1 MLAKVYSIPT
11 VYILIIY
18 ILLSLLFSSFGIAQ
32 DIAHNPSDVIVKF
45 NATNKQAINA
55 FMDRISPLSYEA
67 LFPRASNDLNLIY
80 KLRFLPNSDINSIV
94 YKCKKDPIVQY
105 AQPNFYNHLAE
116 KIEKPNDFFYTDQW
130 ALEKID
136 MLKAWEIE
144 KGSEDII
151 VAVVDT
157 GVDYNHEDLKSRI
170 WINADEIPDNGI
182 DDDGNGY
189 TDDVRGWDFF
199 DSPDTKLKVDHV
211 IRDNDPMD
219 EDGHGTHVAGII
231 AGTPNNSVG
240 VAGVTWGCKI
250 MPLRAGSKIL
260 EDDDLASAIVYAV
273 ENGAQIINMS
283 WGSDELSYVIRDV
296 TKYAYNSGCVL
307 VGAAGNEN
315 QPKIIYP
322 ASHEHVISV
331 GATDKA
337 DKKAGFSNYGAG
349 LDIVAPGDKVFGT
362 LPNNSYSD
370 WSGTSMSAPVVSGV
384 IALMLSKRRG
394 LTNQEIVQILRQS
407 ADHIDEPKFDG
418 IGRINAY
425 KALLTTSSIIAHIS
439 SPENGDGADKFLTIV
454 GSAGG
459 IGFKRHE
466 LDYSLAE
473 ISPKWNRIKI
483 GFESVYDD
491 ILANYDFSAF
501 KEGSYILRLRAF
513 GQNGIL
519 AEDRVT
525 ITVDHTPP
533 KIIEHKYSIRLEND
547 KVKAVLNIKTD
558 DMTNIVLYCAFGGAE
573 IDPTPFYLSYIA
585 KEHEI
590 YLTDI
595 MPLANGYRYYLKIIN
610 TVGLETIDKQ
620 KDKSYYTLDIPSL
633 YIPTSDF
640 IGTNTGI
647 PAIYPVSAS
656 VDFDADGKTEI
667 IGMDRPNWDYS
678 FVRIFERAETGLYTE
693 VFKSYYEYYPRDIG
707 DTDGDGLLEIL
718 GNRLNNT
725 FLLESPSKGTYP
737 TNKIWESDGLW
748 GGQIDDMDLDGRKEI
763 ISSNINNKS
772 VDILENRG
780 NDSYLRVA
788 RLKNITEG
796 NNLIA
801 INFAIADFDSDGGK
815 EIAFGDSDG
824 DLLVYKCVDDDAY
837 QLVWSGNVENVNIKS
852 LAKGDFDGDGVD
864 EFAVTGELA
873 EYSDSVNKVY
883 AYTIIDYLLQ
893 YQEIYSVQIV
903 GTKDGC
909 GLSVGDVNNDGIDE
923 FLAIVGDST
932 YIIKL
937 AQEGQTPYIWYHIAS
952 NTRKILVDD
961 IDGDGT
967 KDLLFNVDD
976 ELMAFHFDS
985 GLAIHP
991 PYKLIATVFRETE
1004 IELSWYGSSDTVTYK
1019 VYRGTEENNLKLVS
1033 TFDSS
1038 PYSRPPYIKPMDV
1051 EGLEYRDKGLT
1062 PNVKYW
1068 YAVTSVNKEGIE
1080 SPFSIKTSIVLK
1092 LPPSMVSAEYR
1103 HPSTLYVTFSE
1114 PIALPSNSAGY
1125 FSISNG
1131 EISAINPI
1139 SVILDHDDKRVILN
1153 LPTLPAGIYKFSVVG
1168 FRDKDQNLI
1177 KYNRNF
1183 IEFTIPPYK
1192 PDEYLDLNQMKVY
1205 PNPVIF
1211 GHAKKVEF
1219 CCLPSDTNISIYDL
1233 NGRLINIIKPEQN
1246 KAEWYLDNS
1255 SGMGVA
1261 SGIYIYVAERQ
1272 SERKTGKIAVLTYSH
1287 D

>member
-1 MLAKVYSIPT
+1 MPT
-11 VYILIIY
+11 KICSVSTLCILVVYIF
-18 ILLSLLFSSFGIAQ
+18 LSFPFPISGIAQ
-32 DIAHNPSDVIVKF
+32 DMAYSSSDVIVKF
-45 NATNKQAINA
+45 NASNKKAINA
-55 FMDRISPLSYEA
+55 FMDCISPLSYEA
-67 LFPRASNDLNLIY
+67 LFPRANNNLNLIY
-80 KLRFLPNSDINSIV
+80 KLRFPPNSDINSIV
-94 YKCKKDPIVQY
+94 YKCKNDPIVQY

-116 KIEKPNDFFYTDQW
+116 KIEKPNDFFYSDQW

-136 MLKAWEIE
+136 ALKAWGIE
-144 KGSEDII
+144 KGSEDIVI
-151 VAVVDT
+151 AVVDT

-170 WINADEIPDNGI
+170 WINTDEIPDNGI

-199 DSPDTKLKVDHV
+199 DSPDAKLKTDHV
-211 IRDNDPMD
+211 DRDNDPID

-231 AGTPNNSVG
+231 AGVPNNSVG
-240 VAGVTWGCKI
+240 IAGITWGCKI

-283 WGSDELSYVIRDV
+283 WGSDELSFVIRDV
-296 TKYAYNSGCVL
+296 TEYAYNSGCVL
-307 VGAAGNEN
+307 VGAAGNDN

-331 GATDKA
+331 GATDKG

-349 LDIVAPGDKVFGT
+349 LDIVAPGDRVFGT

-370 WSGTSMSAPVVSGV
+370 WSGTSMSTPVVSGV

-439 SPENGDGADKFLTIV
+439 SPENGDGAGKFLMII

-459 IGFKRHE
+459 VGFKRHE

-473 ISPKWNRIKI
+473 TSPKWNRIKI
-483 GFESVYDD
+483 GFEPIYND
-491 ILANYDFSAF
+491 IFAQWDVSGL

-513 GQNGIL
+513 GQNGVF
-519 AEDRVT
+519 AEDRIT

-533 KIIEHKYSIRLEND
+533 KIIERKYSIRLIND
-547 KVKAVLNIKTD
+547 KVKAVLSIKTD
-558 DMTNIVLYCAFGGAE
+558 DMTNVILYYVMKGLD
-573 IDPTPFYLSYIA
+573 IDPTEFYLPSIA
-585 KEHEI
+585 REHEI
-590 YLTDI
+590 YLTDNVY
-595 MPLANGYRYYLKIIN
+595 LSTGYNYYLKIIN
-610 TVGLETIDKQ
+610 TVGLETID
-620 KDKSYYTLDIPSL
+620 SANESAGELYYTFDIPSP

-647 PAIYPVSAS
+647 PAIYPVSGS
-656 VDFDADGKTEI
+656 VDFNANGKSEI
-667 IGMDRPNWDYS
+667 IGMDRPSWDYS
-678 FVRIFERAETGLYTE
+678 FVRIFERAESGLYTE
-693 VFKSYYEYYPRDIG
+693 VFKSSYEYYPRDVG
-707 DTDGDGLLEIL
+707 DTDGDGLFEIL
-718 GNRLNNT
+718 GNRLGNT
-725 FLLESPSKGTYP
+725 FLLESPSKGAYP
-737 TNKIWESDGLW
+737 TNKIWESDNLW
-748 GGQIDDMDLDGRKEI
+748 GGQIDDIDSDGRKEI

-788 RLKNITEG
+788 RLKNVSKG

-801 INFAIADFDSDGGK
+801 INFAIGDFDSDGEK

-864 EFAVTGELA
+864 EFAVAGELT
-873 EYSDSVNKVY
+873 ESSDSVNKVY
-883 AYTIIDYLLQ
+883 VYTIFDYSLQ

-923 FLAIVGDST
+923 FLAIVGDSA

-937 AQEGQTPYIWYHIAS
+937 AQEGQTPYLWYHFAS
-952 NTRKILVDD
+952 NTNKILVDD

-967 KDLLFNVDD
+967 KDLLFNVDN
-976 ELMAFHFDS
+976 ELTAFHFDS
-985 GLAIHP
+985 GLAIRP
-991 PYKLIATVFRETE
+991 PWKLTATVFSESE
-1004 IELSWYGSSDTVTYK
+1004 IELDWYGSADTVTYK
-1019 VYRGTEENNLKLVS
+1019 LYRGTEENNLKLVS

-1038 PYSRPPYIKPMDV
+1038 FNSRPIDV
-1051 EGLEYRDKGLT
+1051 EEWVYRDKGLT
-1062 PNVKYW
+1062 PKVKYW
-1068 YAVTSVNKEGIE
+1068 YAVTAINKEGIE
-1080 SPFSIKTSIVLK
+1080 SPFSIKASVVLN
-1092 LPPSMVSAEYR
+1092 PPPFMVSAEFK
-1103 HPSTLYVTFSE
+1103 HPSTLYVIFSE
-1114 PIALPSNSAGY
+1114 PVTLPSNAINHFY
-1125 FSISNG
+1125 IEG
-1131 EISAINPI
+1131 EMPFINPI
-1139 SVILDHDDKRVILN
+1139 SAILDHDDKRVILN
-1153 LPTLPAGIYKFSVVG
+1153 LPPLSAGIYSLSALG
-1168 FRDKDQNLI
+1168 IRDKNQNPI
-1177 KYNRNF
+1177 NF
-1183 IEFTIPPYK
+1183 NKNSIEFTIAPYK
-1192 PDEYLDLNQMKVY
+1192 SDEYLDLGQMKVY
-1205 PNPVIF
+1205 PNPVTI
-1211 GHAKKVEF
+1211 GRVKKVEF
-1219 CCLPSDTNISIYDL
+1219 CCLPIDTNISIYDL

-1246 KAEWYLDNS
+1246 KAEWYLDNE
-1255 SGMGVA
+1255 SGTKVAGGV
-1261 SGIYIYVAERQ
+1261 YIYVAERR
-1272 SERKTGKIAVLTYSH
+1272 SERRTGKIAVIR
-1287 D
+1287 

>member
-1 MLAKVYSIPT
+1 MLLSRQTPKKTYSISTLCILT
-11 VYILIIY
+11 V
-18 ILLSLLFSSFGIAQ
+18 LSFLFPISAIAQ
-32 DIAHNPSDVIVKF
+32 DMAYNPSDVIVKF
-45 NATNKQAINA
+45 NATNKQTINA

-67 LFPRASNDLNLIY
+67 LFPRANNNLNLIY

-94 YKCKKDPIVQY
+94 YKCKNDPIVQY

-116 KIEKPNDFFYTDQW
+116 KIEKPNDFFYPDQW

-136 MLKAWEIE
+136 ALKAWEIE

-170 WINADEIPDNGI
+170 WINTDEIPDNGI

-199 DSPDTKLKVDHV
+199 DSPDAKLKTDHV
-211 IRDNDPMD
+211 VRDNDPMD
-219 EDGHGTHVAGII
+219 EDGHGTHVSGII

-283 WGSDELSYVIRDV
+283 WGSDELSFVIRDA
-296 TKYAYNSGCVL
+296 TEYAYNSGCVL
-307 VGAAGNEN
+307 VGAAGNDN

-331 GATDKA
+331 GATDKG

-349 LDIVAPGDKVFGT
+349 LDIVAPGNRVFGT

-384 IALMLSKRRG
+384 IALMLSKRPG
-394 LTNQEIVQILRQS
+394 LTNQEIVQILRES
-407 ADHIDEPKFDG
+407 ADHINEPKFDS

-425 KALLTTSSIIAHIS
+425 KALLTTSNIIAHIS
-439 SPENGDGADKFLTIV
+439 SPENGDGADKFLTII

-473 ISPKWNRIKI
+473 TSPKWNRIKI
-483 GFESVYDD
+483 GFESVYND
-491 ILANYDFSAF
+491 ILAQWDVSEFR
-501 KEGSYILRLRAF
+501 EDSYILRLRAF

-519 AEDRVT
+519 AEDRIT
-525 ITVDHTPP
+525 IIIDHTPP

-547 KVKAVLNIKTD
+547 RVKAVLDIKTD
-558 DMTNIVLYCAFGGAE
+558 DMTKVIFYYVMKGLD
-573 IDPTPFYLSYIA
+573 IDPTEFYLPSIA

-590 YLTDI
+590 YLTDNVY
-595 MPLANGYRYYLKIIN
+595 LSTGYNYYLKVIN
-610 TVGLETIDKQ
+610 TVGLETID
-620 KDKSYYTLDIPSL
+620 SANGGWYYTFDIPSP
-633 YIPTSDF
+633 YIPISGF

-656 VDFDADGKTEI
+656 VDFNANGKNEI
-667 IGMDRPNWDYS
+667 IGMDRPSWDYS
-678 FVRIFERAETGLYTE
+678 FVRIYERTDLGLYVE
-693 VFKSYYEYYPRDIG
+693 AFKSDHEYYPRDIG
-707 DTDGDGLLEIL
+707 DTDGDGFFEIL

-725 FLLESPSKGTYP
+725 FLLESPSKGSYP
-737 TNKIWESDGLW
+737 TKKIWESDGLW
-748 GGQIDDMDLDGRKEI
+748 GGQIDDIDSDGRKEI
-763 ISSNINNKS
+763 ISSNIANKS

-788 RLKNITEG
+788 RLKNTTKG
-796 NNLIA
+796 DNFIA

-824 DLLVYKCVDDDAY
+824 DLLVYKCVDDDTY
-837 QLVWSGNVENVNIKS
+837 QLVWSGKVENVNIKS

-883 AYTIIDYLLQ
+883 TYSIFDYSLQ

-932 YIIKL
+932 YIIRL
-937 AQEGQTPYIWYHIAS
+937 AQEGQTPYFWYHPAS
-952 NTRKILVDD
+952 NTNKIPVDD

-967 KDLLFNVDD
+967 KELLFNVDN

-985 GLAIHP
+985 GLVIRP
-991 PYKLIATVFRETE
+991 PWKLTATVFSENE
-1004 IELSWYGSSDTVTYK
+1004 IEITWYGSSNSIAYK
-1019 VYRGTEENNLKLVS
+1019 LYRGTEENNLQLLS

-1038 PYSRPPYIKPMDV
+1038 SNSRQTDV
-1051 EGLEYRDKGLT
+1051 KGWDYRDKGLT

-1068 YAVTSVNKEGIE
+1068 YAVTSVNREGIE
-1080 SPFSIKTSIVLK
+1080 SPFSIKASVILN
-1092 LPPSMVSAEYR
+1092 PPPFMVSAEYKY
-1103 HPSTLYVTFSE
+1103 PSMLYVTFSE
-1114 PIALPSNSAGY
+1114 PVTLPPNATNY
-1125 FSISNG
+1125 FYIEG
-1131 EISAINPI
+1131 GMPFINPI
-1139 SVILDHDDKRVILN
+1139 SAILDHDDKRVILN
-1153 LPTLPAGIYKFSVVG
+1153 LPILPAGIYKLSALG
-1168 FRDKDQNLI
+1168 IRDKSQNPI
-1177 KYNRNF
+1177 NF
-1183 IEFTIPPYK
+1183 NKNSIEFTIPPK
-1192 PDEYLDLNQMKVY
+1192 PDEYLDLSQMKVY
-1205 PNPVIF
+1205 PNPAIIDR
-1211 GHAKKVEF
+1211 AKKVEF

-1233 NGRLINIIKPEQN
+1233 NGRLINIIKSEQN

-1255 SGMGVA
+1255 SGVRVA

-1272 SERKTGKIAVLTYSH
+1272 SERKMGKIAVMK
-1287 D
+1287 